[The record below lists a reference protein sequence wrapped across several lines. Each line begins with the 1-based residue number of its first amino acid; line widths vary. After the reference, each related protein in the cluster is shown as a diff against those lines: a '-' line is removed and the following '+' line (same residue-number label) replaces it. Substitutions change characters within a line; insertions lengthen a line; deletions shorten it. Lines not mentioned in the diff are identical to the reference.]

1 MNRLNKEEFNKL
13 GVMDQIDFINI
24 ELEEKSLTKISEEIK
39 VSRKTLRNR
48 FDKFGYVYDKRSN
61 KYIIKSI
68 EQDEGGSNNAINTN
82 VLFEKIK
89 GLERQMKALEG
100 EVNKLKKESK
110 EIGFNEIDIRA
121 LEGETVSRCYRLN
134 KEVQKEFSKFCKRNS
149 SYKVQDILGTAIV
162 EFMEKYK

>member
-1 MNRLNKEEFNKL
+1 MNKEEFNKL
-13 GVMDQIDFINI
+13 GVKDQIDFINI
-24 ELEEKSLTKISEEIK
+24 ELEKKSLTKISEEMK

-68 EQDEGGSNNAINTN
+68 EQDGGGLNNTINTN
-82 VLFEKIK
+82 VLFNKIK
-89 GLERQMKALEG
+89 GLERQMK
-100 EVNKLKKESK
+100 
-110 EIGFNEIDIRA
+110 A

-149 SYKVQDILGTAIV
+149 SYKVQDILGTALV

>member
-1 MNRLNKEEFNKL
+1 MNKEEFNNLEVK
-13 GVMDQIDFINI
+13 DQIDFINK
-24 ELEEKSLTKISEEIK
+24 ELEKI
-39 VSRKTLRNR
+39 
-48 FDKFGYVYDKRSN
+48 GYVYDKQSN
-61 KYIIKSI
+61 KYIEKSI
-68 EQDEGGSNNAINTN
+68 NKDLNEVNNTINTN

-89 GLERQMKALEG
+89 GLERQMKDLNE
-100 EVNKLKKESK
+100 EVNKLKIESK

-149 SYKVQDILGTAIV
+149 SYKVQDILGTALL